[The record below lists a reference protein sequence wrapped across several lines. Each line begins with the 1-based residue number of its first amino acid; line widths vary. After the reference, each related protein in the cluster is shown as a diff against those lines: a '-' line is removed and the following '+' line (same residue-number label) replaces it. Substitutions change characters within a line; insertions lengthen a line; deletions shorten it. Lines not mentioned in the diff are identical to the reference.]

1 VYVDDSGQ
9 VPIYNDFGTLTVT
22 KDDFAQERKLYKDY
36 QRIAVDQTFSEWRK
50 ANVD

>member
-1 VYVDDSGQ
+1 MHS
-9 VPIYNDFGTLTVT
+9 DFGRLIIT
-22 KDDFAQERKLYKDY
+22 KEDFARERKLYKDY